1 MNRDKEEQRLRIN
14 GLLIVNKPPI
24 ISSMGIVSRVRG
36 RARGARTGH
45 AGTLDPLATGV
56 LVMGLG
62 RATKRLDSLMALEK
76 QYRTT
81 IDLSITNASFDL
93 ELDADP
99 VEISSPPDRMAVEAA
114 LENFIGTCM
123 QAPPIYSAI
132 KRDGTKSYERARKDP
147 TDHFEL
153 EPRPVELHELL
164 LLDYT
169 WPLVDLSIRCG
180 KGFYVRSL
188 ARDLGLALGTGGV
201 CTSIHRNAIGPFTDE
216 MAVDFDDIPDPLE
229 QEHLLEWPRT

>member
-1 MNRDKEEQRLRIN
+1 MNADREERRLRIN

-56 LVMGLG
+56 LIMGLG
-62 RATKRLDSLMALEK
+62 RATKHLDSLMALHKE
-76 QYRTT
+76 YRTT

-93 ELDADP
+93 ELETEEVA
-99 VEISSPPDRMAVEAA
+99 VSSPPDKATIESV
-114 LENFIGTCM
+114 LGGFVGTCM

-132 KRDGTKSYERARKDP
+132 KRDGTKSYERARNRPD
-147 TDHFEL
+147 DHFEL
-153 EPRPVELHELL
+153 EPRPVELHELQ
-164 LLDYT
+164 LLDYE
-169 WPLVDLSIRCG
+169 WPRVDLSIKCG

-188 ARDLGLALGTGGV
+188 ARDLGRTLETGGV

-229 QEHLLEWPRT
+229 QEHLLEWAGT

>member
-1 MNRDKEEQRLRIN
+1 VSRSIEEQRLRIN

-56 LVMGLG
+56 LIMGLG
-62 RATKRLDSLMALEK
+62 RATKQLDSLMALEK
-76 QYRTT
+76 QYTTT

-93 ELDADP
+93 ELEAAD
-99 VEISSPPDRMAVEAA
+99 VQVTSPPDREAVESV
-114 LENFIGTCM
+114 LEGFTGTCM

-147 TDHFEL
+147 DDHFEL
-153 EPRPVELHELL
+153 EPRPVELHELH
-164 LLDYT
+164 LLDYD
-169 WPLVDLSIRCG
+169 WPRVNLSIRCG

-188 ARDLGLALGTGGV
+188 ARDLGLALDTGGV

-216 MAVDFDDIPDPLE
+216 LAVDFDDIPDPLE